1 MPKQYWLVKTEPTTF
16 SIDDMKAA
24 GTSEWS
30 GVRNFQARNFM
41 RDQMRLGDGVLVY
54 HSNVEPIGVVGLAEV
69 SREGYPDPTAWDPND
84 RHYDPKSLPG
94 APTWFMVDLRYVRHA
109 RSVITL
115 HRLKSLPSLK
125 AMKVVQRGVRLS
137 VQPVTPA
144 EWKVLLRLPEWNAP

>member
-84 RHYDPKSLPG
+84 HHYDPKSLPS

-115 HRLKSLPSLK
+115 PRLKSLPALEE
-125 AMKVVQRGVRLS
+125 MKVVQRGVRLS

-144 EWKVLLRLPEWNAP
+144 EWKIVLRLPEWDAP